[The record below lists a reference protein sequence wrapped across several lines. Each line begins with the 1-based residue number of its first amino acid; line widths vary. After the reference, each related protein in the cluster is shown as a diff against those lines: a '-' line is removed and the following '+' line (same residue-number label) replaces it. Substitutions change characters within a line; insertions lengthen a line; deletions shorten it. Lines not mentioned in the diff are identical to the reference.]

1 MKVTVCELRGDAPG
15 LTEDWQAL
23 VAHVRAEHSQLV
35 LLPEMP
41 FYPWFAVTREFDP
54 ATWQAAVSAHERGLT
69 RLPALAPA
77 IVIGTRP
84 VNRNGHRLNEG
95 FVWSAAHS
103 YRAVHDKYY
112 LPEDDGFWES
122 SWYERGDGKFS
133 TFAIDGHT
141 LGMMICT
148 ELWFMQHAHDYGQAN
163 AQLIVTPRATG
174 KPTVDKWLA
183 GGRVQA
189 VVSGAYS
196 LSSNHVS
203 DDPTVDLGGQG
214 WIIGVDGEVL
224 GVTSRQQPCLTLEL
238 DLTHADAA
246 KHTYPRYVKD

>member
-1 MKVTVCELRGDAPG
+1 MKVTVCELRTETHGFA
-15 LTEDWQAL
+15 EDWQAL
-23 VAHVRAEHSQLV
+23 LAHVHAERSQLV

-41 FYPWFAVTREFDP
+41 FCPWFAVTREFDP
-54 ATWQAAVSAHERGLT
+54 VTWQTAVSAHEHWLT
-69 RLPALAPA
+69 RLPELAPA
-77 IVIGTRP
+77 TVLGTRP
-84 VNRNGHRLNEG
+84 VTRNGKRLNEG
-95 FVWSAAHS
+95 FVWSVTHGYS
-103 YRAVHDKYY
+103 AVHDKHY
-112 LPEDDGFWES
+112 LPEDEGFWES

-133 TFAIDGHT
+133 TFAIDSHA

-148 ELWFMQHAHDYGQAN
+148 ELWFMQHARDYGQAG
-163 AQLIVTPRATG
+163 AQLIVTPRAAG

-203 DDPTVDLGGQG
+203 EESQVDLGGQG

-224 GVTSRQQPCLTLEL
+224 AVTSRQRPFVTLEL
-238 DLTHADAA
+238 DLAHADAA